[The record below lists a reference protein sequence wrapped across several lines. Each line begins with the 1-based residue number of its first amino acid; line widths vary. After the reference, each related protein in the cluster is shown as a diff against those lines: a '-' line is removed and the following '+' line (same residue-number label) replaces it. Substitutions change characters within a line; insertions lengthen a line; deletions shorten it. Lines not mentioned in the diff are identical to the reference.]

1 MKKFD
6 ANDEFPPD
14 IAAAFDSYSTPPL
27 SRDFEA
33 RFWTQFEA
41 RRGRYRGFAG
51 FLRRLWE
58 IEIEGVAVWRLA
70 ASTFSGGAACALFFG
85 CFALFAMPAE
95 TPRAAP
101 ESLPEI
107 PATPRMA
114 FDARHFYAREW
125 EEFGLVRP
133 PRIAPQKRQKLE
145 NGGEISC
152 ISFENGWV

>member
-1 MKKFD
+1 MPKID
-6 ANDEFPPD
+6 AEDELPPD
-14 IAAAFDSYSTPPL
+14 IAAAFDQYQTPPL

-33 RFWTQFEA
+33 KFWAQFEA

-70 ASTFSGGAACALFFG
+70 ASTFSGGAACALFLG

-95 TPRAAP
+95 TPRVLPLPTTPVP
-101 ESLPEI
+101 E
-107 PATPRMA
+107 TPRMA
-114 FDARHFYAREW
+114 FDARAFYAREW
-125 EEFGLVRP
+125 EEFGLTP
-133 PRIAPQKRQKLE
+133 PPKIAPTKRQKLE

-152 ISFENGWV
+152 VGSENGWV